1 MKFKQA
7 LQAATSVFVVSL
19 GCFSLNAFATE
30 TQKEYVIGVEN
41 IKYLPLYNTDEA
53 GNYTGYAYELFELF
67 AKKRNIKFVYEA
79 RPVARLFQEF
89 VKEDRFDF
97 KYPDNPNWQKEMKEN
112 DKKEKGVG
120 LTYSS
125 KIIKFIDGVLVK
137 PENKDKDVTFLKK
150 LATVRGFTPFVYL
163 NNKDVQIVENS
174 TTEAL
179 LELVKQ
185 KNGKVDGAYFN
196 IAVANYLLKQE
207 GFENA
212 LIFNKNL
219 PYDEDFYHISTKK
232 HPQLIADFN
241 TFLIEEKDAIS
252 EMKKKY
258 GLQSY

>member
-1 MKFKQA
+1 MRLTQA
-7 LQAATSVFVVSL
+7 FRAASMVFA
-19 GCFSLNAFATE
+19 FSCTLLFGNAFATDA
-30 TQKEYVIGVEN
+30 QKEYVIGVEN
-41 IKYLPLYNTDEA
+41 IKYLPMYNTDEA

-67 AKKRNIKFVYEA
+67 AKKKNIKFIYEA

-137 PENKDKDVTFLKK
+137 PENKDKSITFLKK

-163 NNKDVQIVENS
+163 DKKEVQIVENS

-196 IAVANYLLKQE
+196 IAVADYLLKQE
-207 GFENA
+207 GFANA
-212 LIFNKNL
+212 LVFNKNL

-232 HPQLIADFN
+232 HPQLIAEFN
-241 TFLIEEKDAIS
+241 TFLIEEKSAI
-252 EMKKKY
+252 EEIKKKY
-258 GLQSY
+258 GLQNY